1 VRRLIPKS
9 RAGSLVRFA
18 VAGVIVIAF
27 TATTTAVAGL
37 LQFKQFVADISLT
50 PPIAHANV
58 QVPHPGH
65 PQTILIIG
73 SDHRA
78 HEPFKSSNTDTMM
91 LMRIDAK
98 SSTINVLS
106 VPRDLKVQI
115 PEGGTMVTSK
125 INAAY
130 SQGGPNLLVK
140 VLKQQVFPGLEINH
154 IVDINFGGFE
164 SVVDAIGCVYTDVDH
179 RYYNN
184 TALTDYSSIDL
195 QPGYQRLCGADALSF
210 VRFRHTDS
218 DIVRNARQQ
227 DFLRW
232 AKAQFNVGQLF
243 SQRDRFL
250 KIFGKHTQTDPD
262 LHSLDGLINLFNL
275 VAFSSG
281 HSIKQVE
288 FPAEFLPCGGG
299 VTTATGTVVGAVPCY
314 LTANGGAEQAAY
326 RSFMKPTAGG
336 GAKKANKPRKPH
348 KPVSIAGAKVT
359 SDDADGQA
367 QAAALGPH
375 KLAIYY
381 PRVIANNS
389 RYCTNGTCTIGPLA
403 NSYPRFYRIRS
414 KDGAHLPA
422 YRMTLQVD
430 NQLGQYYGV
439 QGTTWLKA
447 PILADPGGNRTI
459 NGKHLMLYFA
469 GSKLAMV
476 AWKTGGAV
484 YWISNTLTQNLSNS
498 QMLAIASSFTRAK

>member
-9 RAGSLVRFA
+9 RGGSLIRFA
-18 VAGVIVIAF
+18 IAGVIVIAF

-58 QVPHPGH
+58 EVPHPGH

-73 SDHRA
+73 SDHRL
-78 HEPFKSSNTDTMM
+78 HESFKQANTDTMM
-91 LMRIDAK
+91 LMRIDAN

-106 VPRDLKVQI
+106 VPRDLRVQI
-115 PEGGTMVTSK
+115 PEGATTVTSK

-130 SQGGPNLLVK
+130 SLGGPNLLVK
-140 VLKQQVFPGLEINH
+140 VLKQQVFPGLQINH

-232 AKAQFNVGQLF
+232 AKAQFNVGRLF

-250 KIFGKHTQTDPD
+250 KIFGKHTQTDPN

-275 VAFSSG
+275 VAFSAG
-281 HSIKQVE
+281 HSIKQVP
-288 FPAEFLPCGGG
+288 FPAQFLPCSSG
-299 VTTATGTVVGAVPCY
+299 VTTATGAVVGAVPCY
-314 LTANGGAEQAAY
+314 VIPTSPGAERAAY
-326 RSFMKPTAGG
+326 AALMRPTRGG
-336 GAKKANKPRKPH
+336 SKHSNKPH
-348 KPVSIAGAKVT
+348 KPHKPASIANAAVT
-359 SDDADGQA
+359 GDASDGQA

-389 RYCTNGTCTIGPLA
+389 KYCTNETCSEGPIP
-403 NSYPRFYRIRS
+403 NSYPRFYRIRAR
-414 KDGAHLPA
+414 DGNRYPA
-422 YRMTLQVD
+422 YRMTLQID
-430 NQLGQYYGV
+430 NALGEYYGV

-447 PILADPGGNRTI
+447 PILGSPGGNRTI
-459 NGKHLMLYFA
+459 DGKHLMLYYA
-469 GSKLAMV
+469 GSKLALV

-484 YWISNTLTQNLSNS
+484 YWISNTLTQNLTNS
-498 QMLAIASSFTRAK
+498 QMLAIASSLTRAK